1 MISGPGIWAHKGYG
15 IKHFDKI
22 IGLGVTAA
30 FLLGMNSEPVRSLE
44 WKAYGFGQT
53 VTPARTAHENI
64 SVIAIDDASL
74 QALGDWPWSREQLA
88 AMIRY
93 LRKTGARII
102 GITLD
107 GLDKPQNE
115 LSLGLLREFREQN
128 PASEAL
134 LNRISQQLNTDQML
148 AKELDATRN
157 VFLSVPFTP
166 VRRQPAN
173 ASPLPPLLEQQA
185 IKEVRGSLPA
195 FYSHAPEWLHPDQY
209 IYAEHPRVPIA
220 AFARSVGGMG
230 LSAGPPVVDGST
242 GGRPMIVPYGNQY
255 LPAFPL
261 LIAAA
266 YSGQLKKIQFAYGS
280 DIRLGDAL
288 SIPVDNKFRALPFYY
303 QAKQENSPFP
313 IISFHEALN
322 GEAHPGLFAGK
333 IVLLGAT
340 SPRLVEALPTPL
352 GDKMAPV
359 LIEAHTVS
367 SLLNGDVY
375 TTPAWTHWVRFAVF
389 AIIGIYL
396 MYFLP
401 RLNIGSGL
409 AVSGLMLVI
418 MLNAHLIL
426 MAFQTVWLPLAAPA
440 AALLLGHAL
449 LGAKRLLLS
458 RASLYQGELAKTN
471 RLLAQA
477 YHSQGQLDMAFEKYR
492 LCEIDE
498 ELLSMTYNLG
508 LDYERKRQFNKA
520 VNVFRFIRNFKPNY
534 RDTKD
539 RVYKNLKTSNE
550 VVLGNSRDG
559 LEKTLVLTTGGVQKP
574 MLGRYQIESELGKG
588 AMGTVYL
595 GKDPKIGRTVAIKTM
610 PLSSEFED
618 DMLEEVKKRFFREA
632 ETAGRLNHNNI
643 VTVYDVGEEHDL
655 AYIAMDFLQ
664 GTDMSKFTK
673 KENLLKVDEVFNV
686 IIQVADALN
695 YAHEQ
700 SVVHRDIKPSNI
712 IYDRRVKKPTVTD
725 FGVAHITDN
734 TKTKTGTILGTPSF
748 MAPEQ
753 LAGSAVD
760 RRSDLFSLGV
770 TFFQLLTGELPFV
783 ADSISSLM
791 YRIANE
797 EPKDILKIRPNLPIC
812 VKAII
817 SKSLQKDPDK
827 RYQTGEEL
835 IKALRRCEKNI
846 NGK

>member
-1 MISGPGIWAHKGYG
+1 
-15 IKHFDKI
+15 
-22 IGLGVTAA
+22 
-30 FLLGMNSEPVRSLE
+30 MNSEPVRSLE
-44 WKAYGFGQT
+44 WTAYGFGQT
-53 VTPARTAHENI
+53 VTPGRAAHENI

-74 QALGDWPWSREQLA
+74 KALGDWPWSRDRLA
-88 AMIRY
+88 SMIRH
-93 LRKTGARII
+93 LRKAGARVI
-102 GITLD
+102 GISLD

-115 LSLGLLREFREQN
+115 LSLELLREIRAEN
-128 PASEAL
+128 PGSEAL
-134 LNRISQQLNTDQML
+134 INRISQQLNTDQAL

-166 VRRQPAN
+166 VRTQPENVPPA
-173 ASPLPPLLEQQA
+173 PLLEQQA
-185 IKEVRGSLPA
+185 IKEVQGSPPK
-195 FYSHAPEWLHPDQY
+195 FYSYLPEWLHPDQH
-209 IYAEHPRVPIA
+209 IYAERLQTPIA
-220 AFARSVGGMG
+220 AFARGVDGLG

-242 GGRPMIVPYGNQY
+242 AGRPMLIPYGNQY

-266 YSGQLKKIQFAYGS
+266 YGGQLKKMQFAYGA
-280 DIRLGDAL
+280 DIRIGDAL
-288 SIPVDNKFRALPFYY
+288 TIPVDNKFRALPFYY
-303 QAKQENSPFP
+303 RAKQKTSPFP
-313 IISFHEALN
+313 LISFHEALS
-322 GEAHPGLFAGK
+322 GELHPGSFAGK
-333 IVLLGAT
+333 IVLLGPT
-340 SPRLVEALPTPL
+340 SPQLVAALPTPI
-352 GDKMAPV
+352 GEKMAPV

-375 TTPAWTHWVRFAVF
+375 TAPDWTRWVRYAVF
-389 AIIGIYL
+389 ALVGIYL

-401 RLNIGSGL
+401 RLSIGSGL
-409 AVSGLMLVI
+409 AISGLMLVI

-440 AALLLGHAL
+440 AALLLGHSL
-449 LGAKRLLLS
+449 LGARRLLLS
-458 RASLYQGELAKTN
+458 RAGVYQGELAKAN

-559 LEKTLVLTTGGVQKP
+559 LEKTLLLTQGGVQKP

-618 DMLEEVKKRFFREA
+618 DMLEEVKSRFFREA
-632 ETAGRLNHNNI
+632 ETAGRLHHNNI
-643 VTVYDVGEEHDL
+643 VTIYDVGEEHDL

-664 GTDMSKFTK
+664 GMDMSKLTK
-673 KENLLKVDEVFNV
+673 KENLLSVDEVFNV

-700 SVVHRDIKPSNI
+700 NVVHRDIKPANI
-712 IYDRRVKKPTVTD
+712 IYDRRTKKPTVTD

-753 LAGSAVD
+753 LAGTSVD
-760 RRSDLFSLGV
+760 GRSDLFSLGV

-791 YRIANE
+791 FKITNE
-797 EPKDILKIRPNLPIC
+797 EPRDVLKIRPDLPIC

-817 SKSLQKDPDK
+817 TKSLQKDPEK

-846 NGK
+846 SGK